1 MFEQIACILS
11 DLTEGEVK
19 ATEITRD
26 TKLVADLDLTSLDV
40 VNAIV
45 AFTSDL
51 KGNNCGLKQ
60 YRNTYSREKILSGL
74 SSIIQKK
81 SDLKDIVIWEEYIVM
96 AWGLRRMRKR
106 EQNIFSRLR
115 IRDMLQHS
123 IN

>member
-45 AFTSDL
+45 AFEDEFNIEIPDDEIKDL
-51 KGNNCGLKQ
+51 ETAGDIEDALKKLV
-60 YRNTYSREKILSGL
+60 NE
-74 SSIIQKK
+74 
-81 SDLKDIVIWEEYIVM
+81 
-96 AWGLRRMRKR
+96 
-106 EQNIFSRLR
+106 
-115 IRDMLQHS
+115 
-123 IN
+123 

>member
-45 AFTSDL
+45 AFEDEFNIEIPDDEIKDL
-51 KGNNCGLKQ
+51 ETAGDIDDALKKLV
-60 YRNTYSREKILSGL
+60 NE
-74 SSIIQKK
+74 
-81 SDLKDIVIWEEYIVM
+81 
-96 AWGLRRMRKR
+96 
-106 EQNIFSRLR
+106 
-115 IRDMLQHS
+115 
-123 IN
+123 